1 MLIDSVN
8 RAGKN
13 YYPQV
18 FLEEFQCVVKEKKM
32 NKYIT
37 DKTETSSDKENSKKK
52 NRKKKI
58 LMGKNKLSIMSMSFL
73 RMSFLR
79 KQFWECIFLREQLV
93 FNRLD
98 DSDKEHINSNIFK
111 TQYFLIQALD

>member
-1 MLIDSVN
+1 MKYQKTFSMHLFIMLIDSVN

-32 NKYIT
+32 DKYIT

-52 NRKKKI
+52 KSEKENSDGEEQIKHYEYVFFENVFFKKAI
-58 LMGKNKLSIMSMSFL
+58 L
-73 RMSFLR
+73 RMYIF
-79 KQFWECIFLREQLV
+79 EGATCI
-93 FNRLD
+93 
-98 DSDKEHINSNIFK
+98 
-111 TQYFLIQALD
+111 

>member
-32 NKYIT
+32 DKYIR

-52 NRKKKI
+52 KSEKENSDGEEQIKHYEYVFFENVFFKKAI
-58 LMGKNKLSIMSMSFL
+58 L
-73 RMSFLR
+73 RMYIF
-79 KQFWECIFLREQLV
+79 EGATCI
-93 FNRLD
+93 
-98 DSDKEHINSNIFK
+98 
-111 TQYFLIQALD
+111 

>member
-8 RAGKN
+8 SAGKN

-32 NKYIT
+32 DKYIT

-52 NRKKKI
+52 KSEKENSDGEEQIKHYVYVFFENVFFKKAI
-58 LMGKNKLSIMSMSFL
+58 L
-73 RMSFLR
+73 RMYIF
-79 KQFWECIFLREQLV
+79 EGATCI
-93 FNRLD
+93 
-98 DSDKEHINSNIFK
+98 
-111 TQYFLIQALD
+111 

>member
-32 NKYIT
+32 DKYIT
-37 DKTETSSDKENSKKK
+37 DNSKKK
-52 NRKKKI
+52 KSEKENSDGEEQIKHYEYVFFENVFFKKAI
-58 LMGKNKLSIMSMSFL
+58 L
-73 RMSFLR
+73 RMYIF
-79 KQFWECIFLREQLV
+79 EGATCI
-93 FNRLD
+93 
-98 DSDKEHINSNIFK
+98 
-111 TQYFLIQALD
+111 